1 MEFNELKIVATI
13 AGSILGLAV
22 IIAPIVM
29 IATQIIKG

>member
-22 IIAPIVM
+22 IITPIVM